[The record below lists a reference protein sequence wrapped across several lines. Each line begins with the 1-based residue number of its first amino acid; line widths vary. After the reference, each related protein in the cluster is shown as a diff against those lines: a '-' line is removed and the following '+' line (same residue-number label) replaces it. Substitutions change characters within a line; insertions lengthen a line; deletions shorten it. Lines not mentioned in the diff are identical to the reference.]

1 MENCRHPHVNANL
14 GKHCVSDHLKFTL
27 KSKIKQGEFLMKKVL
42 GWQAVLSLF
51 ILTIVA
57 APTAL
62 QAQNFSN
69 IPPLF
74 FSAVANGSNPLP
86 QLVTVA
92 STGAAMNFSVTP
104 STSTGGNW
112 LTASP
117 TGNGCCT
124 TPEGIT
130 VSVNVASL
138 AAGTYKGQIIFAQYF
153 AGTPSITVPV
163 TLTVASGG
171 AAFFGDVAGQAS
183 FSMAPGGGTP
193 PSQSIRIANGGTGSL
208 SWTVTKS
215 TADGGNWLNVPV
227 TSGTAPSTVTVG
239 IVPASLPGGGSTA
252 GTFVGQLNFHS
263 AGSSVTIPVSVTVG
277 TNAFTQINPINF
289 TMPQG
294 GDTLPQVLS
303 IASTGTAFNFSTA
316 VYTGSG
322 GDWLKISNLG
332 NGCCTTPE
340 AITVSIDDT
349 VASALAPGTYT
360 GEIIFLQYF
369 QDNRAMTVPVTLTI
383 AATGTKF
390 FDSLHGDLSFYRTS
404 SETPAAQAV
413 N

>member
-1 MENCRHPHVNANL
+1 
-14 GKHCVSDHLKFTL
+14 
-27 KSKIKQGEFLMKKVL
+27 MKKVL

-74 FSAVANGSNPLP
+74 FTAVANGSNPLP

-124 TPEGIT
+124 TPEGIM
-130 VSVNVASL
+130 VSVNVVSL
-138 AAGTYKGQIIFAQYF
+138 AAVTYKGQIIFAQYF

-183 FSMAPGGGTP
+183 FSMAPGGGTT

-263 AGSSVTIPVSVTVG
+263 SGSSVTIPVSVTVG

-316 VYTGSG
+316 VYTGTG

-340 AITVSIDDT
+340 AIS
-349 VASALAPGTYT
+349 
-360 GEIIFLQYF
+360 
-369 QDNRAMTVPVTLTI
+369 
-383 AATGTKF
+383 
-390 FDSLHGDLSFYRTS
+390 
-404 SETPAAQAV
+404 
-413 N
+413 